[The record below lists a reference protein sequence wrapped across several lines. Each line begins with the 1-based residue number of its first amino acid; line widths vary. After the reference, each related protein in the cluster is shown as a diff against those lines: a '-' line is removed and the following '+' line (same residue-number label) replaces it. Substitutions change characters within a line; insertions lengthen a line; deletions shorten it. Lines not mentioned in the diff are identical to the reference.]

1 MTGGDRPGRGYGGGN
16 APILAVWPG
25 SNWPG
30 PDRSATMIGQTLSHY
45 RILGALGAGGMGVV
59 YLAEDERLGRQ
70 VAIKVLPADAVSNQQ
85 ALDRFRLEARTASS
99 LSHPGIC
106 TIYDI
111 GVHESAPYIVMELLR
126 GETLR
131 ERVARGPMKIA
142 DVLDIG
148 IQLADA
154 LGAAHAQGIVHR
166 DIKPANIF
174 VGDKL
179 RARILD
185 FGLAKLA
192 SDQSLFDSAAAAAEV
207 TAPGPLRFDNNLTT
221 PGTAIGT
228 VSYMS
233 PEQARGEDVD
243 SRTDIFSLGVVLY
256 EMVTGRQAFVGSTSA
271 VVFDA
276 ILNRAPMSPLVLNPD
291 TPPRLHDAITTALE
305 KDRDLR
311 YQHAVDLEA
320 DLKRIRRDLQSGA
333 TTSVRLGS
341 ESVVAQ
347 PTAAA
352 TAITTLTPP
361 VTAPTTAA
369 SAVPPMAGSG
379 PAPAAGRR
387 HLWLVAGLLGAAV
400 LGAVLWLPAGGRVPP
415 TGPAQEAQG
424 AAEEARRAK
433 IRLNARDYRA
443 ALAEANAALTH
454 DPANAEAATIKA
466 EAEARLAELEGLLDQ
481 ATRAIAAGDGV
492 GAAGLVARAQELAP
506 GDGRVAEV
514 SVRLRDMEPAR
525 RAEPRPE
532 PRTEARPA
540 PPPAVARQEPPPAPA
555 ARPGAA
561 PAVVPPPAAPP
572 AVLPTPVETASPPPA
587 PAPTAVAPPPSAAP
601 PEPPKVERRPEPAA
615 ETPPAAAAPV
625 RESDEAAIRRVIA
638 TYERAI
644 ETKDLALFRSVR
656 PGLSAD
662 EERRLRASFDQVTRQ
677 EIAIQ
682 IEAIAVTGDTATAR
696 LARQDT
702 LETGGR
708 SQTTRSSQTLRLA
721 RRNASW
727 IIVELGR

>member
-1 MTGGDRPGRGYGGGN
+1 
-16 APILAVWPG
+16 
-25 SNWPG
+25 
-30 PDRSATMIGQTLSHY
+30 MIGQTLSHY

-70 VAIKVLPADAVSNQQ
+70 VAVKLLPADAVKNQQ

-106 TIYDI
+106 AIYDI

-154 LGAAHAQGIVHR
+154 LGVAHAQGIVHR

-179 RARILD
+179 RVKILD

-192 SDQSLFDSAAAAAEV
+192 RERLDEAAAADV
-207 TAPGPLRFDNNLTT
+207 TAAASPPRFDNHLTT

-243 SRTDIFSLGVVLY
+243 PRTDIFSLGVVLY

-276 ILNRAPMSPLVLNPD
+276 ILNRAPMSPVLLNPD
-291 TPPRLHDAITTALE
+291 TPPRLQDAINTALE
-305 KDRDLR
+305 KERELR
-311 YQHAVDLEA
+311 YQHAADLEA

-333 TTSVRLGS
+333 TASVRHAGS
-341 ESVVAQ
+341 ESIVAQ
-347 PTAAA
+347 PIASPTAN
-352 TAITTLTPP
+352 TTLTPP

-369 SAVPPMAGSG
+369 SAAQPVPGSG
-379 PAPAAGRR
+379 PSPAAGRR
-387 HLWLVAGLLGAAV
+387 PLWLLAGLVGA
-400 LGAVLWLPAGGRVPP
+400 GALVAALWLPSGGRVPVSAP
-415 TGPAQEAQG
+415 EQEVQV
-424 AAEEARRAK
+424 AAEEVRRA
-433 IRLNARDYRA
+433 RVRFDARDYRA
-443 ALAEANAALTH
+443 ALAEASAALTH
-454 DPANAEAATIKA
+454 DPGNAEAAKIKA
-466 EAEARLAELEGLLDQ
+466 DAESRLAELEGLLEQ
-481 ATRAIAAGDGV
+481 ATRAIAANDAV
-492 GAAGLVARAQELAP
+492 QAAGLLARAQELAP

-514 SVRLRDMEPAR
+514 SARLRDVEPPP
-525 RAEPRPE
+525 RAAVRPE
-532 PRTEARPA
+532 PRPL
-540 PPPAVARQEPPPAPA
+540 PPPAAARQEPPASPPSRTAPA
-555 ARPGAA
+555 AGLGTP
-561 PAVVPPPAAPP
+561 PATPPPSPPPVVTPPPPVVMVPPP
-572 AVLPTPVETASPPPA
+572 T
-587 PAPTAVAPPPSAAP
+587 APPPPVVTA
-601 PEPPKVERRPEPAA
+601 PEPPKVERRPEPVA
-615 ETPPAAAAPV
+615 ETPPPAPAPARV
-625 RESDEAAIRRVIA
+625 EPPAPPPAPARESDEAAIRRAIA

-644 ETKDLALFRSVR
+644 ESEDLALFRSVR

-677 EIAIQ
+677 Q
-682 IEAIAVTGDTATAR
+682 IDIRIETITVTGDTATAR

-702 LETGGR
+702 VDMGGR
-708 SQTTRSSQTLRLA
+708 SQTSRSTQTMRLS
-721 RRNASW
+721 RRGADW

>member
-1 MTGGDRPGRGYGGGN
+1 
-16 APILAVWPG
+16 
-25 SNWPG
+25 
-30 PDRSATMIGQTLSHY
+30 MIGQTLSHY

-192 SDQSLFDSAAAAAEV
+192 RAHSLFDSAAAAAEV
-207 TAPGPLRFDNNLTT
+207 TAVAGPLRFDNNLTT

-276 ILNRAPMSPLVLNPD
+276 ILNRSPMSPVVLNPD
-291 TPPRLHDAITTALE
+291 TPPRLHDAINTALE

-333 TTSVRLGS
+333 TTSVRLG

-369 SAVPPMAGSG
+369 SAVPTEPGSG

-415 TGPAQEAQG
+415 TGPAQEVQG
-424 AAEEARRAK
+424 AADEARRAQ
-433 IRLNARDYRA
+433 IRLDARDYRA
-443 ALAEANAALTH
+443 ALAEATAALTH
-454 DPANAEAATIKA
+454 DPANVEAARIKRDAEAQ
-466 EAEARLAELEGLLDQ
+466 LAELERMLDQ
-481 ATRAIAAGDGV
+481 ATKAIAAGDGV
-492 GAAGLVARAQELAP
+492 GAAGLLAQAQELAP

-514 SVRLRDMEPAR
+514 AARLREIEPR
-525 RAEPRPE
+525 RAEVRPE
-532 PRTEARPA
+532 PRPA
-540 PPPAVARQEPPPAPA
+540 PPPAAARQEPPAAPPARTSPAPA
-555 ARPGAA
+555 AAAPPPSVLPPVPPPVEPPSPPVATA
-561 PAVVPPPAAPP
+561 PAVVPPAPP
-572 AVLPTPVETASPPPA
+572 TIPA
-587 PAPTAVAPPPSAAP
+587 P
-601 PEPPKVERRPEPAA
+601 EPAKIERRPEPVV
-615 ETPPAAAAPV
+615 ETPAPAAARPEPPAPAAPV
-625 RESDEAAIRRVIA
+625 RDSDEAVIRRVIA

-677 EIAIQ
+677 EIDIR
-682 IEAIAVTGDTATAR
+682 IEGITVTGDTATAR

>member
-1 MTGGDRPGRGYGGGN
+1 
-16 APILAVWPG
+16 
-25 SNWPG
+25 
-30 PDRSATMIGQTLSHY
+30 MIGQTLSHY

-70 VAIKVLPADAVSNQQ
+70 VALKVLPADAVSNQQ

-106 TIYDI
+106 AIYDI
-111 GVHESAPYIVMELLR
+111 GVHDGAPYIVMELLR

-166 DIKPANIF
+166 DIKPANIY

-179 RARILD
+179 RAKILD

-192 SDQSLFDSAAAAAEV
+192 REHSLFDNPAAAAEV
-207 TAPGPLRFDNNLTT
+207 TAPGPPRFDNNLTT

-276 ILNRAPMSPLVLNPD
+276 ILNRAPMSAVVLNPD
-291 TPPRLHDAITTALE
+291 TPPRLHEAITTALE

-333 TTSVRLGS
+333 TTSVRHGS
-341 ESVVAQ
+341 DSL
-347 PTAAA
+347 PGSPAASA

-369 SAVPPMAGSG
+369 GAVPPAPGSG
-379 PAPAAGRR
+379 PAPAASRR
-387 HLWLVAGLLGAAV
+387 HLWWVAGLLGAGA
-400 LGAVLWLPAGGRVPP
+400 LGAMLWLPAGGRVPP
-415 TGPAQEAQG
+415 SGAEQEVRG
-424 AAEEARRAK
+424 AADEARRAR
-433 IRLNARDYRA
+433 IRLDARDYRA
-443 ALAEANAALTH
+443 ALAEATAALTH
-454 DPANAEAATIKA
+454 DPGNAEATTIKA
-466 EAEARLAELEGLLDQ
+466 EAETRLAELEDLLDQ
-481 ATRAIAAGDGV
+481 ATRASAAGDGV
-492 GAAGLVARAQELAP
+492 GAAGLVARAQDLAP
-506 GDGRVAEV
+506 GDARVAEV
-514 SVRLRDMEPAR
+514 SARLRDTEPAR
-525 RAEPRPE
+525 RADARPE
-532 PRTEARPA
+532 PRPEARPA
-540 PPPAVARQEPPPAPA
+540 PPPAVARQDPLPPVTRPGASPSSPAATPPPASPLPAPSPVESAPPPPPAPA
-555 ARPGAA
+555 
-561 PAVVPPPAAPP
+561 
-572 AVLPTPVETASPPPA
+572 
-587 PAPTAVAPPPSAAP
+587 AVAPPPSAAP
-601 PEPPKVERRPEPAA
+601 PEPPKVERRPEPAV
-615 ETPPAAAAPV
+615 ETPPPAPARTEPAAPPPAAAAPV
-625 RESDEAAIRRVIA
+625 RETDEAAIRRVIA

-644 ETKDLALFRSVR
+644 EAKDLALFRSVR

-677 EIAIQ
+677 EIDIR
-682 IEAIAVTGDTATAR
+682 IEGITVTGDTATAR

>member
-1 MTGGDRPGRGYGGGN
+1 
-16 APILAVWPG
+16 
-25 SNWPG
+25 
-30 PDRSATMIGQTLSHY
+30 MIGQTLSHY

-192 SDQSLFDSAAAAAEV
+192 RAHSLFDSAAAAAEV
-207 TAPGPLRFDNNLTT
+207 TAVAGPLRFDNNLTT

-276 ILNRAPMSPLVLNPD
+276 ILNRSPMSPVVLNPD
-291 TPPRLHDAITTALE
+291 TPPRLHDAINTALE

-333 TTSVRLGS
+333 TTSVRLG

-369 SAVPPMAGSG
+369 SAVPTEPGSG

-415 TGPAQEAQG
+415 TGPAQEVQG
-424 AAEEARRAK
+424 AADEARRAQ
-433 IRLNARDYRA
+433 IRLDARDYRA
-443 ALAEANAALTH
+443 ALAEATAALTH
-454 DPANAEAATIKA
+454 DPANVEAARIKRDAEAQ
-466 EAEARLAELEGLLDQ
+466 LAELERMLDQ
-481 ATRAIAAGDGV
+481 ATKAIAAGDGV
-492 GAAGLVARAQELAP
+492 GAAGLLAQAQELAP

-514 SVRLRDMEPAR
+514 AARLREIEPR
-525 RAEPRPE
+525 RAEVRPE
-532 PRTEARPA
+532 PRPA
-540 PPPAVARQEPPPAPA
+540 PPPAAARQEPPAAPPARTSPAPA
-555 ARPGAA
+555 AAAPPPSVLPPVPPPVEPPSPPVATA
-561 PAVVPPPAAPP
+561 PAVVPPAPP
-572 AVLPTPVETASPPPA
+572 TIPA
-587 PAPTAVAPPPSAAP
+587 P
-601 PEPPKVERRPEPAA
+601 EPAKIERRPEPVV
-615 ETPPAAAAPV
+615 ETPAPAAARPEPPAPAAPV
-625 RESDEAAIRRVIA
+625 RESDEAVIRRVIA

-677 EIAIQ
+677 EIDIR
-682 IEAIAVTGDTATAR
+682 IEGITVTGDTATAR

>member
-1 MTGGDRPGRGYGGGN
+1 MGLDQAT
-16 APILAVWPG
+16 
-25 SNWPG
+25 
-30 PDRSATMIGQTLSHY
+30 TMIGQTLSHY

-70 VAIKVLPADAVSNQQ
+70 VALKVLPADAVSNQQ

-106 TIYDI
+106 AIYDI

-131 ERVARGPMKIA
+131 ERVVRGPMKIA

-174 VGDKL
+174 VGDKH
-179 RARILD
+179 RAKILD

-192 SDQSLFDSAAAAAEV
+192 RDQSPHDSAAAAAEM
-207 TAPGPLRFDNNLTT
+207 TAAPGPLRFDNNLTT

-243 SRTDIFSLGVVLY
+243 PRTDIFSLGVVLY

-276 ILNRAPMSPLVLNPD
+276 ILNRAPMSPVLLNPD
-291 TPPRLHDAITTALE
+291 TPPRLQDAINTALE
-305 KDRDLR
+305 KERDLR
-311 YQHAVDLEA
+311 YQHATDLEA

-333 TTSVRLGS
+333 TASVRHAGS

-347 PTAAA
+347 PIAAPTAN
-352 TAITTLTPP
+352 TTLTPP

-369 SAVPPMAGSG
+369 GAAQPVPGSG
-379 PAPAAGRR
+379 PSPAAGRR
-387 HLWLVAGLLGAAV
+387 PLWILAGLIVAGAIVAA
-400 LGAVLWLPAGGRVPP
+400 LWLPAGGRVPP
-415 TGPAQEAQG
+415 GGPAQEIRS
-424 AAEEARRAK
+424 AAEEVQRARVRFD
-433 IRLNARDYRA
+433 ARDYRA
-443 ALAEANAALTH
+443 ALAEATAALTH
-454 DPANAEAATIKA
+454 DPGSAEAAKIKA
-466 EAEARLAELEGLLDQ
+466 DAEAQLAALERLLDQ
-481 ATRAIAAGDGV
+481 ATQAIAAGDAV
-492 GAAGLVARAQELAP
+492 VAAGLVAQAQELAP
-506 GDGRVAEV
+506 GDARVAEV
-514 SVRLRDMEPAR
+514 SARLRDIAPAR
-525 RAEPRPE
+525 RADNRPE
-532 PRTEARPA
+532 PRSS
-540 PPPAVARQEPPPAPA
+540 PPPAVARKEPPAVPPARTGPAPGLATPPATTPPPVPPPAQIAPPVTSAPPVASPPPPPVVPAPEPAKPERRPEPVVETPPPAPA
-555 ARPGAA
+555 RTDA
-561 PAVVPPPAAPP
+561 PVPPP
-572 AVLPTPVETASPPPA
+572 VPA
-587 PAPTAVAPPPSAAP
+587 PA
-601 PEPPKVERRPEPAA
+601 
-615 ETPPAAAAPV
+615 
-625 RESDEAAIRRVIA
+625 RESDDAAIRRVIA

-644 ETKDLALFRSVR
+644 ESKDLALFRSVV
-656 PGLSAD
+656 PGLSGD
-662 EERRLRASFDQVTRQ
+662 EERRLRASFDQVTSQQIDIR
-677 EIAIQ
+677 
-682 IEAIAVTGDTATAR
+682 IEAITVNGDTATAR

-702 LETGGR
+702 LGTGGR
-708 SQTTRSSQTLRLA
+708 SQTTRSTQTLRLA

>member
-1 MTGGDRPGRGYGGGN
+1 
-16 APILAVWPG
+16 
-25 SNWPG
+25 
-30 PDRSATMIGQTLSHY
+30 MIGQTLSHY

-192 SDQSLFDSAAAAAEV
+192 RAHSLFDSAAAAAEV
-207 TAPGPLRFDNNLTT
+207 TAVAGPLRFDNNLTT

-276 ILNRAPMSPLVLNPD
+276 ILNRSPMSPVVLNPD
-291 TPPRLHDAITTALE
+291 TPPRLHDAINTALE

-333 TTSVRLGS
+333 TTSVRLG

-369 SAVPPMAGSG
+369 SAVPTEPGSG
-379 PAPAAGRR
+379 PAPAGRR

-415 TGPAQEAQG
+415 TGPAQEVQG
-424 AAEEARRAK
+424 AADEARRAQ
-433 IRLNARDYRA
+433 IRLDARDYRA
-443 ALAEANAALTH
+443 ALAEATAALTH
-454 DPANAEAATIKA
+454 DPANVEAARIKRDAEAQ
-466 EAEARLAELEGLLDQ
+466 LAELERMLDQ
-481 ATRAIAAGDGV
+481 ATKAIAAGDGV
-492 GAAGLVARAQELAP
+492 GAAGLLAQAQELAP

-514 SVRLRDMEPAR
+514 AARLREIEPR
-525 RAEPRPE
+525 RAEVRPE
-532 PRTEARPA
+532 PRPA
-540 PPPAVARQEPPPAPA
+540 PPPAAARQEPPAAPPARTSPAPA
-555 ARPGAA
+555 AAAPPPSVLPPVPPPVEPPSPPVATA
-561 PAVVPPPAAPP
+561 PAVVPPAPP
-572 AVLPTPVETASPPPA
+572 TIPA
-587 PAPTAVAPPPSAAP
+587 P
-601 PEPPKVERRPEPAA
+601 EPAKIERRPEPVV
-615 ETPPAAAAPV
+615 ETPAPAAARPEPPAPAAPV
-625 RESDEAAIRRVIA
+625 RESDEAVIRRVIA

-677 EIAIQ
+677 EIDIR
-682 IEAIAVTGDTATAR
+682 IEGITVTGDTATAR

>member
-1 MTGGDRPGRGYGGGN
+1 
-16 APILAVWPG
+16 
-25 SNWPG
+25 
-30 PDRSATMIGQTLSHY
+30 MIGQTLSHY

-70 VAIKVLPADAVSNQQ
+70 VAVKLLPSDAVKNQQ

-106 TIYDI
+106 AIYDI

-131 ERVARGPMKIA
+131 ERVARGPLKIA

-154 LGAAHAQGIVHR
+154 LGVAHDQGIVHR

-179 RARILD
+179 RVKILD

-192 SDQSLFDSAAAAAEV
+192 REQQDQAAAAEV
-207 TAPGPLRFDNNLTT
+207 TAAAGPPRFDNNLTT

-233 PEQARGEDVD
+233 PEQARGEEVD

-276 ILNRAPMSPLVLNPD
+276 ILNRAPMSPVLLNPD
-291 TPPRLHDAITTALE
+291 TPPRLQEAINSALE
-305 KDRDLR
+305 KERDLR
-311 YQHAVDLEA
+311 YQHAADLEA

-333 TTSVRLGS
+333 TASVRHAGS

-347 PTAAA
+347 PIASPTAN
-352 TAITTLTPP
+352 TTLTPP

-369 SAVPPMAGSG
+369 SAAQPGPGSG
-379 PAPAAGRR
+379 PSPAAGRGR
-387 HLWLVAGLLGAAV
+387 WWGLAGLVGA
-400 LGAVLWLPAGGRVPP
+400 GAVVAALWLPSGGRVPA
-415 TGPAQEAQG
+415 TGPDQEVQV
-424 AAEEARRAK
+424 AAEEVRRA
-433 IRLNARDYRA
+433 RVRFDARDYRA
-443 ALAEANAALTH
+443 ALAEATAALTH
-454 DPANAEAATIKA
+454 DPGSAEAAKIKGD
-466 EAEARLAELEGLLDQ
+466 AEARLAELEGLLEQ
-481 ATRAIAAGDGV
+481 ASRAIADNDGV
-492 GAAGLVARAQELAP
+492 QAAGLLARAQELAP

-514 SVRLRDMEPAR
+514 AARLREVEPPR
-525 RAEPRPE
+525 RAEVRPE
-532 PRTEARPA
+532 PRPLPPPPAARQEQPTSPPVRTGPA
-540 PPPAVARQEPPPAPA
+540 AGIGPPPATPPPLPPPVVIAPPPVVTAPPPTVPPPPAV
-555 ARPGAA
+555 
-561 PAVVPPPAAPP
+561 
-572 AVLPTPVETASPPPA
+572 PTPEPAKAERRPEPEVETPPPA
-587 PAPTAVAPPPSAAP
+587 PAPARAA
-601 PEPPKVERRPEPAA
+601 EPPAPA
-615 ETPPAAAAPV
+615 PAPA
-625 RESDEAAIRRVIA
+625 RESDDAAIRRAIG

-644 ETKDLALFRSVR
+644 ESKDLALFRSVR
-656 PGLSAD
+656 PDLSAD
-662 EERRLRASFDQVTRQ
+662 EERRLRASFEQVTRQ
-677 EIAIQ
+677 Q
-682 IEAIAVTGDTATAR
+682 IDIRIETITVTGDTATAR

-702 LETGGR
+702 VDMGGR
-708 SQTTRSSQTLRLA
+708 SQTSRSTQTLRLA
-721 RRNASW
+721 RRNADW